1 MKLVLDMHISPV
13 VAVELRSIGYDVFQL
28 RERGLQKLSDEGII
42 ELAVHENRVVVT
54 FDLDF
59 TAHLARS
66 NASLPSLVQFRNDDA
81 RTVMIIALLKTILVQ
96 YEAELKA
103 GSIIIIDAD
112 RVRTRRLPIFGPRS
126 I

>member
-66 NASLPSLVQFRNDDA
+66 NASRPSLVQFRNDDA

>member
-28 RERGLQKLSDEGII
+28 PERGLQKLSDEGII

-66 NASLPSLVQFRNDDA
+66 NASRPSLVQFRNDDA

-96 YEAELKA
+96 YEVELKA

-112 RVRTRRLPIFGPRS
+112 RVRTRRLPIFGPKS

>member
-66 NASLPSLVQFRNDDA
+66 NASRPSLVQFRNDDA

-103 GSIIIIDAD
+103 GSIIIIDVD
-112 RVRTRRLPIFGPRS
+112 RVRTRRLPIFGPKL

>member
-66 NASLPSLVQFRNDDA
+66 NASRPSLVQFRNDDA

-112 RVRTRRLPIFGPRS
+112 RVRTRRLPIFGPKL

>member
-112 RVRTRRLPIFGPRS
+112 RVRTRRLPIFGPKL